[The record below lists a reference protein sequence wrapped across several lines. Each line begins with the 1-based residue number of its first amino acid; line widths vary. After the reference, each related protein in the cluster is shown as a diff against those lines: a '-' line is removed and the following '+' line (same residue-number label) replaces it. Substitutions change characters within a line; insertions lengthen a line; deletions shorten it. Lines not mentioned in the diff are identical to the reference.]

1 MTKPLSPAVRER
13 LVAELATLEPAV
25 AAGQVALL
33 VRHGFVG
40 DEEARDLL
48 ADVVMAPLLQVW
60 RREPS

>member
-1 MTKPLSPAVRER
+1 MRSLSPAVREK

-25 AAGQVALL
+25 AAEQVALL
-33 VRHGFVG
+33 VRHGFVS

-48 ADVVMAPLLQVW
+48 ADVVMEPLLQMW

>member
-25 AAGQVALL
+25 AAEQVALL
-33 VRHGFVG
+33 VRHGYVG
-40 DEEARDLL
+40 DGEARELL

-60 RREPS
+60 RREP